1 MSIQYP
7 TGYDRSK
14 PQEMYDRHLGA
25 LMDNE
30 DGPVSQGKYESVILR
45 MKSYQNNPEEMGK
58 QITALIDSIN
68 KELPRIKESL
78 GEEMA
83 NNYKGLIPE
92 LEKLLPNK

>member
-1 MSIQYP
+1 MDFKYP

-14 PQEMYDRHLGA
+14 PQEMYNRHLGA

-30 DGPVSQGKYESVILR
+30 DGPVSQGKYESVIQR
-45 MKSYQNNPEEMGK
+45 IKSYQNNPEEMAK
-58 QITALIDSIN
+58 QITTLIESIN
-68 KELPRIKESL
+68 RELPRIQDSL